1 MKYLLLFN
9 LILFVY
15 IDMKIVLSWGGGGG
29 FLLIEDLE
37 IDMFYL
43 FLKDIYF
50 CL

>member
-15 IDMKIVLSWGGGGG
+15 IDMKIVLSWGGG